1 MANYLIENRL
11 PSLAEY
17 ESLCR
22 AVGWGNIMNFAAAAT
37 ALPRSITGV
46 VVFSADND
54 LVGMGRIVGDG
65 AIYYYIQDIVVAPAY
80 QKRGVGTAILTQLC
94 DYIRREAPPQAFIG
108 LFSVP
113 EAIDFYRKFTFEQRD
128 LVGLFTVRE
137 IMVPAG

>member
-1 MANYLIENRL
+1 MNYQIENRL
-11 PSLAEY
+11 PSLSEY
-17 ESLCR
+17 ECLCR
-22 AVGWGNIMNFAAAAT
+22 SVGWGDIMNFSAAAT

-46 VVFSADND
+46 VVLSADND
-54 LVGMGRIVGDG
+54 LIGMGRIVGDG

-94 DYIRREAPPQAFIG
+94 DYIRREAPPKSFIG

-113 EAIDFYRKFTFEQRD
+113 DAIDFYRKFTFEQRD

>member
-1 MANYLIENRL
+1 
-11 PSLAEY
+11 
-17 ESLCR
+17 
-22 AVGWGNIMNFAAAAT
+22 
-37 ALPRSITGV
+37 
-46 VVFSADND
+46 
-54 LVGMGRIVGDG
+54 IVGDG

-94 DYIRREAPPQAFIG
+94 DYIRREAPPQSFIG

-113 EAIDFYRKFTFEQRD
+113 DAINFYRKFTFEQRD

>member
-1 MANYLIENRL
+1 MNYQIKNRL
-11 PSLAEY
+11 PSLSEY
-17 ESLCR
+17 EFLCR
-22 AVGWGNIMNFAAAAT
+22 SVGWGDIMNFTAAAT
-37 ALPRSITGV
+37 ALPRSITGIV
-46 VVFSADND
+46 VLSADND
-54 LVGMGRIVGDG
+54 LIGMGRIVGDG

-94 DYIRREAPPQAFIG
+94 DYIRREAPPQSFIG

-113 EAIDFYRKFTFEQRD
+113 DAINFYRKFTFEQRD